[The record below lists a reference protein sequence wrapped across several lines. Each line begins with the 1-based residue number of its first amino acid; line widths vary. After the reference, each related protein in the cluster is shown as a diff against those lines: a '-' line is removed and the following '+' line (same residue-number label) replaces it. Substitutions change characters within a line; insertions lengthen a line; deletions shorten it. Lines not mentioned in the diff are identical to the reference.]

1 MIQRHALPLALLLL
15 LSTGCSEPQTAE
27 RHAFFAL
34 GTLVEISV
42 YAPPSDFDTIL
53 REAETAL
60 LAEEHRWRAFES
72 GELAEV
78 NAALAEGS
86 AVDISAPVLAGIKRA
101 QEIADASGG
110 RFNPGIGN
118 LVKAWNF
125 HVEERPLLPPPDPE
139 TISALLPAPTLA
151 ALEMQTDGRW
161 KSRDARLWIDMGA
174 FAKGLAVDVA
184 IDLLRENGIENAIV
198 NAGGDLKAIG
208 QHGDRAW
215 SVGVRSPRAQGV
227 LAALEVL
234 DGESV
239 FTSGDYE
246 RQFEWEGVR
255 YHHILNP
262 ATGQPARDIVSVT
275 VIHPDAALAD
285 AAATALFVAGP
296 GEWPSVANELEID
309 KVMVV
314 LENGSIQLTA
324 AMRERVTFENTS
336 SAVEVIAP

>member
-1 MIQRHALPLALLLL
+1 MSRRHALPLALLLL
-15 LSTGCSEPQTAE
+15 FPTGCSEPQTAE

-42 YAPPSDFDTIL
+42 YAPPTDFDAVL

-72 GELAEV
+72 GELAEI

-86 AVDISAPVLAGIKRA
+86 AVGISAPVLAGIKRA
-101 QEIADASGG
+101 QEIADASGN

-125 HVEERPLLPPPDPE
+125 HTEERPLLPPPDPE
-139 TISALLPAPTLA
+139 TISALLPAPSLA
-151 ALEMQTDGRW
+151 ALEMQPDGRW
-161 KSRDARLWIDMGA
+161 KSNDAGLWIDMGA
-174 FAKGLAVDVA
+174 FAKGLAVDAA
-184 IDLLRENGIENAIV
+184 IDLLRKNGVENAIV

-208 QHGDRAW
+208 RHGERAW
-215 SVGVRSPRAQGV
+215 RVGVRSPRAQGV
-227 LAALEVL
+227 LAALEIH
-234 DGESV
+234 DDESV

-246 RQFEWEGVR
+246 RHFEWEGIR
-255 YHHILNP
+255 YHHILDP
-262 ATGQPARDIVSVT
+262 ATGQPARGIVSVT
-275 VIHPDAALAD
+275 VIHPDAALSD

-296 GEWPSVANELEID
+296 EEWPKVANDLGID

-314 LENGSIQLTA
+314 LDNGSIQLTA
-324 AMRERVTFENTS
+324 TMHDRITLEDTS